1 MDSDT
6 LSQGNFE
13 VGFRSQR
20 SIKVT
25 REQQPE
31 AEVDGQPGPSQEP
44 TSNASDTVTRLAKSE
59 DGGPAV
65 SPGAADFQ
73 NCSPGWSSAFY
84 EADCFGADVYN
95 YVKDLERQ
103 KANGHTELEAQSPVS
118 LGSLPSAD
126 GEGICG
132 LRSTNRQGGFS
143 IKASRPSRPND
154 KTLRPPYPGCVCS
167 QSSNTWWPGSL

>member
-1 MDSDT
+1 M
-6 LSQGNFE
+6 
-13 VGFRSQR
+13 
-20 SIKVT
+20 
-25 REQQPE
+25 
-31 AEVDGQPGPSQEP
+31 DGQPGPSQEP
-44 TSNASDTVTRLAKSE
+44 TSNASDMVARLAKSE

-118 LGSLPSAD
+118 PGNLPSAG

-132 LRSTNRQGGFS
+132 LRSTMGKEAF
-143 IKASRPSRPND
+143 ASRPPRPND
-154 KTLRPPYPGCVCS
+154 KTLRTPCPGCVYS
-167 QSSNTWWPGSL
+167 IPLVA

>member
-1 MDSDT
+1 M
-6 LSQGNFE
+6 
-13 VGFRSQR
+13 
-20 SIKVT
+20 
-25 REQQPE
+25 
-31 AEVDGQPGPSQEP
+31 DGQPGPSQEP

-118 LGSLPSAD
+118 LRSLPSAD

-132 LRSTNRQGGFS
+132 LRSTTGKEASPQARLPGHLGPMTRLREHPIQAVSVLRALTLGGLS
-143 IKASRPSRPND
+143 PCS
-154 KTLRPPYPGCVCS
+154 LR
-167 QSSNTWWPGSL
+167 

>member
-1 MDSDT
+1 MSFSQGKEKPATTWGSGGPCSPTALSDIDSDT
-6 LSQGNFE
+6 ISQGNFE

-31 AEVDGQPGPSQEP
+31 AEVDGQPGPSQES
-44 TSNASDTVTRLAKSE
+44 TGSASDTVARLTRSE

-118 LGSLPSAD
+118 AGKSTH
-126 GEGICG
+126 CG
-132 LRSTNRQGGFS
+132 LGGH
-143 IKASRPSRPND
+143 
-154 KTLRPPYPGCVCS
+154 L
-167 QSSNTWWPGSL
+167 